1 MVPVEVEQADKRER
15 AVPAFDHCPDRQ
27 QVEPARWCRKR
38 QDVTGLGGRDVA
50 RGPPYGL
57 AGRLRARQLVPDPAR
72 TAARLARMRGS
83 ASCQRRASAPLLI
96 TCRAWSRIEGT
107 PGVGKSA
114 FAMEAASI
122 LADQLVM
129 PGRRWTFGWETQ
141 SGMQCPSDETAAGR
155 AKQLWRRGRARGKLI
170 SKCNKGT
177 CRAPTGHR
185 EPRILR
191 RVKPE
196 P

>member
-1 MVPVEVEQADKRER
+1 MEFV
-15 AVPAFDHCPDRQ
+15 
-27 QVEPARWCRKR
+27 
-38 QDVTGLGGRDVA
+38 GRSEE
-50 RGPPYGL
+50 L
-57 AGRLRARQLVPDPAR
+57 AQ
-72 TAARLARMRGS
+72 LAREHGQTPRV
-83 ASCQRRASAPLLI
+83 LI
-96 TCRAWSRIEGT
+96 IEGT

-122 LADQLVM
+122 LADQLVV

-141 SGMQCPSDETAAGR
+141 SRMQCPSDETADGR
-155 AKQLWRRGRARGKLI
+155 AKQLWRRGRARGKLT